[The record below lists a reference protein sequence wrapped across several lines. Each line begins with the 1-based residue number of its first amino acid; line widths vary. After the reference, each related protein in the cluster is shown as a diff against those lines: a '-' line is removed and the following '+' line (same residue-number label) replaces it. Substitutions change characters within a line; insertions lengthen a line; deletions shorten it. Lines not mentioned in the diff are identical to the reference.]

1 MFDSKDVK
9 FLLFLLNNIKNNSNA
24 GVMCLYKETLDQAY
38 IDEKYLHEFID
49 KLQMKLK
56 SDF

>member
-1 MFDSKDVK
+1 MFNSKDVK
-9 FLLFLLNNIKNNSNA
+9 FLLFLLNKIKNSSNA
-24 GVMCLYKETLDQAY
+24 GVMRLYKETLDQAY

-49 KLQMKLK
+49 KLQIKLK